1 MFFKAP
7 VDIEIQ
13 LDGEET
19 RKHVDIS
26 NPVGSKTLKES
37 YPLYEDGES
46 ITGNVTIRVRD
57 GKRVDHLGIKVSVV
71 GSIDMVNG
79 NGSSSNGSS
88 QSAFGASAD
97 AKKRPVDQFLTLS
110 YDLCPPGDLQH
121 TKTFQ
126 FSFKDINKQYESY
139 RGKNVDVTYA
149 VKVTMIRKS
158 ADISK
163 MKRLWV
169 YLYNDLSKNIIDAN
183 GSTGNVTEDSE
194 EQNRGKNDKAD
205 VVSKPVKLDIGIENC
220 LHIEFEYSKSQFTL
234 KDVVV
239 GRIYFLLSRLKIK
252 HMELS
257 LITRES
263 SGLHTGNTLT
273 DTTAVRYEIMDGSP
287 VKGETIPIRLFLGG
301 YNLTP
306 TMSNNQFNVKNY
318 LSLVI
323 IDEDGRRYFK
333 QSEIILY
340 RTR

>member
-1 MFFKAP
+1 MFFKPP

-19 RKHVDIS
+19 RKHVDIA

-46 ITGNVTIRVRD
+46 ISGNITLRVRD
-57 GKRVDHLGIKVSVV
+57 GKRVDHLGVKVSVI

-79 NGSSSNGSS
+79 SSASNSGNS
-88 QSAFGASAD
+88 QSAFGASVD
-97 AKKRPVDQFLTLS
+97 AKKKSVDQFLTLS

-121 TKTFQ
+121 TKTFP

-169 YLYNDLSKNIIDAN
+169 YLYNDLSKNIIEAN
-183 GSTGNVTEDSE
+183 GSNVNTAE
-194 EQNRGKNDKAD
+194 EVNEQGKSKND
-205 VVSKPVKLDIGIENC
+205 VVTKPVKLDIGIENC
-220 LHIEFEYSKSQFTL
+220 LHIEFEYSKCQFTL
-234 KDVVV
+234 KDVIV

-257 LITRES
+257 LIKRES